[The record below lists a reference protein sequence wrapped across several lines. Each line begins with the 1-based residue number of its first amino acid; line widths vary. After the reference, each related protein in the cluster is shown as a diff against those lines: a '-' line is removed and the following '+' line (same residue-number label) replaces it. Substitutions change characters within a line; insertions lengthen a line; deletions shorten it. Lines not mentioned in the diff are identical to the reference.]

1 MGKISVK
8 SYFITGTGTGVGKT
22 IATAGIAGLF
32 IARGKK
38 VSIMK
43 PCQTGIRSSEPDIE
57 TARRLFPGI
66 LKLPADISCPYAF
79 SLPASPALAAS
90 HAKKTIDMDKIIT
103 AYETAMS
110 TKGLDLLLV
119 EGAGG
124 LMVPITEKH
133 MMIDIPAMLDIPA
146 ILVADAGLGTVN
158 HTLLSIEAM
167 KNRKIKIAGVII
179 SNMPSP
185 SGIIEKGNIK
195 AIEKY
200 SGVPVL
206 AIIDRISPEL
216 NSSRPADFAD
226 KLLSCMK
233 KQRRLLKLI
242 RQHPHAQ
249 SPGRKLISPENELD
263 YQA

>member
-43 PCQTGIRSSEPDIE
+43 PCQTGIQDSEPDIA
-57 TARRLFPGI
+57 TAHGLFPGI
-66 LKLPADISCPYAF
+66 FKLPADISCPYAF

-90 HAKKTIDMDKIIT
+90 HEKRTMEIKKICNAYDT
-103 AYETAMS
+103 AIS
-110 TKGLDLLLV
+110 TEGLDLLLV

-124 LMVPITEKH
+124 LMVPITDKH

-185 SGIIEKGNIK
+185 SGIIEKDNIK

-216 NSSRPADFAD
+216 NSSRPADFAGR
-226 KLLSCMK
+226 LLACMR
-233 KQRRLLKLI
+233 KQKRLLKLM
-242 RQHPHAQ
+242 HW
-249 SPGRKLISPENELD
+249 
-263 YQA
+263 